1 MKDIEFKLNLTREK
15 LVVMALIVGCDYD
28 TKGLQGIGKES
39 VCKFFNELHEYE
51 ERTNTKVA
59 VFDMVRKWR
68 SKDYVGLGLIME
80 DKFRRIAFQ
89 NESFPN
95 EKIIDEFLRCDKK
108 DKEYLASKVDL
119 KIPWR
124 SPMLYYLQVF
134 ANKKV
139 K

>member
-15 LVVMALIVGCDYD
+15 LIVLALIVGCDYD

-51 ERTNTKVA
+51 QKTETKVD
-59 VFDMVRKWR
+59 VIDMVRNWSSR
-68 SKDYVGLGLIME
+68 DYEGFGSAME
-80 DKFRRIAFQ
+80 DKFRRIALQ

-95 EKIIDEFLRCDKK
+95 EKIIDEFLSMSKK

-119 KIPWR
+119 NRPWKR
-124 SPMLYYLQVF
+124 PMLYYLQVL
-134 ANKKV
+134 
-139 K
+139 